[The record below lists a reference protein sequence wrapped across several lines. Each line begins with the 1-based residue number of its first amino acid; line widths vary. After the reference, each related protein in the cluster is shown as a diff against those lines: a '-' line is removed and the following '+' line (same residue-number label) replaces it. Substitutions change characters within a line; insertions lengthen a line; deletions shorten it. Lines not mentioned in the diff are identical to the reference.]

1 MPHSII
7 SLSAVGYPSLYLIP
21 TTLRQILSN
30 LSSISP
36 GSYFFLLPSSWE
48 FFPLS
53 CVRSSLS
60 RILYLLSLFI
70 SLFGGSH
77 SKSILRKEVY
87 MGGFIEEKA
96 YISNLQDGLRVT
108 FNVEISFSSDVEGI
122 ALVFICSDIF
132 PISSISYHCDSSSY
146 VCDLL
151 FIFGSF

>member
-70 SLFGGSH
+70 SFWWITFQEHTEKGSIYGWVH
-77 SKSILRKEVY
+77 RRKSIHLKFAGWLEGHIQRRNQFFLRCWRHCS
-87 MGGFIEEKA
+87 GFH
-96 YISNLQDGLRVT
+96 LLRY
-108 FNVEISFSSDVEGI
+108 
-122 ALVFICSDIF
+122 F
-132 PISSISYHCDSSSY
+132 PH
-146 VCDLL
+146 
-151 FIFGSF
+151 FQH